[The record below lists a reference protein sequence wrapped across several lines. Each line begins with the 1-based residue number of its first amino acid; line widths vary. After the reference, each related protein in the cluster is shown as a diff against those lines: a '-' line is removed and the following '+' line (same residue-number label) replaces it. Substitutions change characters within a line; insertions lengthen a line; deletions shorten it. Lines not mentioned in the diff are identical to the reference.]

1 MVSLTVVR
9 NVSVQL
15 ANHNQDGF
23 RISMLSSIPRGQQK
37 PSAGGM
43 FAPIL
48 AHMRRHVKKGAAP
61 CGTAPYDMRQGRADQ
76 SLM

>member
-48 AHMRRHVKKGAAP
+48 AHAPSCKKG
-61 CGTAPYDMRQGRADQ
+61 GRPVRD
-76 SLM
+76 SPL